1 MKIVIYIRDAEK
13 NNAIIHY
20 VDIISSEISN
30 NSNYQVE
37 FINYIRVINPNDIVL
52 VISLQ
57 SYFRLLL
64 KNPNQKIIFWFQGIT
79 PEEVATSYSGLY
91 SKLKVP
97 VFSILEKIVLIKSKF
112 NFFVSNSMLN
122 HYQTKYKYNKDNYM
136 IMPCFNKAIAQNS
149 FYYKH
154 KYESASFVYAGAV
167 IKWQCLDETIHL
179 FSLLK
184 EKLKNATLT
193 ILTSNQQE
201 VIPIIKKY
209 NISAIIKYVPLEELD
224 KELAKYKYGFI
235 LRKDLKMNHVA
246 TPTKLNSYLAN
257 GVIPI
262 YSDVIDDFNNL
273 FINKYFYIKINI
285 DNLTEAVEDICIF
298 EKKKIIVKDIF
309 NEYSDIFNK
318 YYNETEY
325 RIKIRNAINHFFPL

>member
-13 NNAIIHY
+13 NDAIIHY
-20 VDIISSEISN
+20 VDIISSELSH

-37 FINYIRVINPNDIVL
+37 FIKYIRVLNPNDIVL

-64 KNPNQKIIFWFQGIT
+64 KYPNQKIIFWFQGIT
-79 PEEVATSYSGLY
+79 PEEVATSYPGLY

-97 VFSILEKIVLIKSKF
+97 VFSILEKIVLKKSVF

-122 HYQTKYKYNKDNYM
+122 HYQAKYKYNKDNYM
-136 IMPCFNKAIAQNS
+136 IMPCFNKAITPNS

-154 KYESASFVYAGAV
+154 KYESASFVYAGAI

-184 EKLKNATLT
+184 EKFKNATLT
-193 ILTSNQQE
+193 ILSSDQQE
-201 VIPIIKKY
+201 VMPILKKY
-209 NISAIIKYVPLEELD
+209 NINAIIKYVPLEELEE
-224 KELAKYKYGFI
+224 ELAKYKYGFL

-285 DNLTEAVEDICIF
+285 DNLTKAIDDICTF

-325 RIKIRNAINHFFPL
+325 RMKIRNAINNFFPL